1 MPDLLFGTGGVPLS
15 SEARSTI
22 SGINRIR
29 ELGLDCMEVEF
40 VQGVTMGETTA
51 RQVSEEAKKLNV
63 RLSVH
68 APYFINFNA
77 AEPEKRRASRVRLLQ
92 SAHIGA
98 LCGARNIVFH
108 AAFYLG
114 HEPKEVYEIVK
125 NELSEVLEELR
136 ARKIDVSLRPEIT
149 GKETQFGT
157 VEETVRLCQ
166 ELPGILPCL
175 DVAHWHARTGAYNTY
190 NETIGVL
197 KLIESGLGKAA
208 TQDMHIHF
216 SGIAYSKK
224 GEIKHLPVKESDLNY
239 SEILRAFKDFKI
251 KGLVICES
259 PNLEEDA
266 VLLKESY
273 SALFKKTNP

>member
-149 GKETQFGT
+149 GKDTQFGT
-157 VEETVRLCQ
+157 IEETVKLCQ
-166 ELPGILPCL
+166 ELPGVLPCL

-190 NETIGVL
+190 DETIGVL
-197 KLIESGLGKAA
+197 KLIESGLGEAG

-224 GEIKHLPVKESDLNY
+224 GEIKHLPIKQSDLNY

-266 VLLKESY
+266 MLLKKSY
-273 SALFKKTNP
+273 SALFEKA